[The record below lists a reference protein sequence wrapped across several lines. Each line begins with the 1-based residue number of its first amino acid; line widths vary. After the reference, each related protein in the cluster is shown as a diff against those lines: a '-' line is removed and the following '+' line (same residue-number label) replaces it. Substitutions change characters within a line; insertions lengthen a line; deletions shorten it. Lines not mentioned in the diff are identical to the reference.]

1 MEQTRD
7 EALADALIK
16 AGVTIPEKLEEAKA
30 KFSGMATISKE
41 SIAGVIAEWAKSDEA
56 KHYITAPINSG
67 GGAMGSGYGRH
78 EWPDEKRPAD
88 WDLWAY
94 IPHCEYW
101 KAVAL
106 SLDLEPPEH
115 QNSVKGWPPEFER
128 RCKIAEAHIE
138 AKILKL
144 SKAKNGYFS
153 VDLSAF
159 SEWAQSLGWSLP
171 DRFPHGVEAQ
181 TAPAAKVEA
190 KSGLPSPRIANA
202 FDGLYWSRDKWAKNL
217 GAPPKWLEECR
228 VARGSA
234 GKAPATWNPALIAVA
249 LHDRGVRESQLNAV
263 FVRLPD
269 WQKEWRDK
277 ADYLYTGPNT
287 AP

>member
-67 GGAMGSGYGRH
+67 GGAMGSGRGRH

-88 WDLWAY
+88 WDLWAF

-128 RCKIAEAHIE
+128 RCKIAEAHIQ
-138 AKILKL
+138 AKILKW

-181 TAPAAKVEA
+181 TAPAAQVETDNAETLSALFDPVPVEA
-190 KSGLPSPRIANA
+190 LEKMFPAGGQWRGWADKASSNGLAAARPERAKFNPYKAAVWFVNRGAEGWDLSRCYRVLANNLPA
-202 FDGLYWSRDKWAKNL
+202 RSRDEKHL
-217 GAPPKWLEECR
+217 L
-228 VARGSA
+228 
-234 GKAPATWNPALIAVA
+234 
-249 LHDRGVRESQLNAV
+249 
-263 FVRLPD
+263 
-269 WQKEWRDK
+269 
-277 ADYLYTGPNT
+277 TGGME
-287 AP
+287 